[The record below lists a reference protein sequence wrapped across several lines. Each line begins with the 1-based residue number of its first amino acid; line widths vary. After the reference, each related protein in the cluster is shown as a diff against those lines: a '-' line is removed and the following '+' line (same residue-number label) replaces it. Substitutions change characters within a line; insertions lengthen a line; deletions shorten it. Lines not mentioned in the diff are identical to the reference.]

1 MLDRICW
8 PYLAGFLDGDGW
20 ITEAHY
26 RHKSGRPFTTWT
38 IGFTQVCEQVMV
50 MEAIYAFLSSHSVR
64 CTIVRRGKNMKSS
77 RGMVNVLIKHQPSA
91 CLLLR
96 QLEPFLLVKQAK
108 ALACLEDLEARVA
121 ARQNRQTCRVR
132 PQGKRFWT
140 EAELDIARVMA
151 DQGRPYPEIANRL
164 NRTVNS
170 VAQQLSRLG
179 LSNGVCKPWACH
191 GDVLADVVDR
201 LNGR

>member
-77 RGMVNVLIKHQPSA
+77 RGMVNVLIKHQANRPGPPKTRIKR
-91 CLLLR
+91 CG
-96 QLEPFLLVKQAK
+96 
-108 ALACLEDLEARVA
+108 
-121 ARQNRQTCRVR
+121 ARQRDRPATSAEHLAMGWVVNRPSSPTHRVKSFAR
-132 PQGKRFWT
+132 RRDVFT
-140 EAELDIARVMA
+140 AERATPTTPL
-151 DQGRPYPEIANRL
+151 G
-164 NRTVNS
+164 
-170 VAQQLSRLG
+170 AQS
-179 LSNGVCKPWACH
+179 
-191 GDVLADVVDR
+191 
-201 LNGR
+201 